1 MNKHGSYNKITD
13 RKNFKN
19 CEKGAIA
26 VEFAL
31 ITPVFIMI
39 LLGFIQFGA
48 VMFIQNNMMNVA
60 RDTSRRAATG
70 DLSKTQAEAFALNQ
84 LVNWNISYTVAVTL
98 PNPADPNAWDV
109 TASVSAPM
117 ADAALFDYLGIL
129 AGRTLNA
136 SATMRR
142 EY

>member
-1 MNKHGSYNKITD
+1 
-13 RKNFKN
+13 
-19 CEKGAIA
+19 
-26 VEFAL
+26 
-31 ITPVFIMI
+31 
-39 LLGFIQFGA
+39 
-48 VMFIQNNMMNVA
+48 MFIQNNMMNVA

-70 DLSKTQAEAFALNQ
+70 DLSETQAEAFALNQ
-84 LVNWNISYTVAVTL
+84 LVNWNISYTVDVTL